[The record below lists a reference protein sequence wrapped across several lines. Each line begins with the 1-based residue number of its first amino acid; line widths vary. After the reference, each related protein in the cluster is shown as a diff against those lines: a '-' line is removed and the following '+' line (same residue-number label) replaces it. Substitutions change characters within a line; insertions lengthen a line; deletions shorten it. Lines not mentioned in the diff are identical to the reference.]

1 MEDIAPELLE
11 RIRERFEN
19 AAKGDGTLLSFLR
32 RAEQETAT
40 LGECGDYADRLGEL
54 LAKALAAIVTPQ
66 ALPNGILY
74 QNIAEKLLKP
84 TLREV
89 YERVN
94 VSAARVQKAED
105 ARRHIGLN
113 AVKPDFPDERVRE
126 LSYVAGRPENTVE
139 QALSYLQEP
148 VRTISRSFFD
158 DFVREN
164 AKARWRA
171 GMDPVVSREVSPKCC
186 DWCAALAGNWDYD
199 DARTEG
205 VFRRHQFCRCT
216 VTYSCDGRAQDVW
229 SKKFYDVDAETIKER
244 AEQSKDLI
252 RTDHETL
259 REREKYGVETR
270 KKSPEEMQADY
281 EARQKQLK
289 LENGGERGIIEKE
302 TGSAL
307 FSSEV
312 KKRLYQHE
320 RIIAGNRYET
330 AILYDANG
338 KLLFQKKGD
347 SDEVRFDA
355 KQIKQMRGGVLTH
368 NHPNDSC
375 FSPSDLNMARR
386 GNLAEIRV
394 ATSDGVFA
402 FRPNGAKWPKEI
414 STIEGIQS
422 KMVEAENSVLNHVRD
437 RAAQEGMTAPQY
449 LRLLDVESMNA
460 FCQQYGF
467 EFSWQPNEESEF
479 HR

>member
-32 RAEQETAT
+32 RAEQETAM

-113 AVKPDFPDERVRE
+113 AVKPDFPDERVWE
-126 LSYVAGRPENTVE
+126 LSYVAGRRENTVE

-164 AKARWRA
+164 AKARWYA
-171 GMDPVVSREVSPKCC
+171 GMDPVVSREASPKCC

-229 SKKFYDVDAETIKER
+229 SKKFYDVDPETIRER
-244 AEQSKDLI
+244 AEYNRELI
-252 RTDHETL
+252 RADA
-259 REREKYGVETR
+259 EKNGL
-270 KKSPEEMQADY
+270 A
-281 EARQKQLK
+281 
-289 LENGGERGIIEKE
+289 NGGERGIIISGAVSGALNPDSEKAEEHAVRYYEAVRHMTTDIDRISENTGIERE
-302 TGSAL
+302 T
-307 FSSEV
+307 
-312 KKRLYQHE
+312 
-320 RIIAGNRYET
+320 IA
-330 AILYDANG
+330 
-338 KLLFQKKGD
+338 
-347 SDEVRFDA
+347 
-355 KQIKQMRGGVLTH
+355 QIKHFIFLSKHDLGGEE
-368 NHPNDSC
+368 PEY
-375 FSPSDLNMARR
+375 FAPEYRMAQSWQR
-386 GNLAEIRV
+386 L
-394 ATSDGVFA
+394 
-402 FRPNGAKWPKEI
+402 
-414 STIEGIQS
+414 IEGSQIQEHDLTLLRHEIMEIDLMSQGHSQEEAHIITS
-422 KMVEAENSVLNHVRD
+422 KKYNYSKEA
-437 RAAQEGMTAPQY
+437 
-449 LRLLDVESMNA
+449 DVYYDSLEKYKKES
-460 FCQQYGF
+460 Q
-467 EFSWQPNEESEF
+467 
-479 HR
+479 